1 MSIELTFSLIS
12 SILREYHQI
21 FNSLRMIVK
30 LATVKGSRHAAM
42 LLKFNKSNS
51 TLACFSLS
59 NIYFQHIKNRSS
71 YTCMHTSPY
80 RNINLNKQRY
90 HISINPPISSAN
102 KEVGRVGEVFEGQ
115 SCCST
120 WKQVTRVTGY
130 YTWRT
135 RQPMRNS
142 SPNKQYSTNIFNYRS
157 PSHQ

>member
-12 SILREYHQI
+12 SIIREYHQI

-30 LATVKGSRHAAM
+30 LATVKGPRHAAM

-59 NIYFQHIKNRSS
+59 NIYLHIKNRSS

-80 RNINLNKQRY
+80 RNINLNKE
-90 HISINPPISSAN
+90 ISHFYNPPISSAN

-142 SPNKQYSTNIFNYRS
+142 SPNK
-157 PSHQ
+157 